1 MNIVTKFPLGQYVDG
16 NKSWLRLI
24 DSRLKLIILSIFLIT
39 PIWAGPLWRIGL
51 VLVLT
56 LITFFSLIPIRV
68 WWRSFF
74 FLFLLSLLVGIL
86 SILASAN
93 LSTLDIPIRD
103 PDELNIL
110 LKNEINWNILQ
121 LPMFKISFLEIG
133 PINISRRAFELG
145 IKTSTLI
152 FTVIHS
158 VNLILLTTLKEDIV
172 WSLSWFMH
180 PLRRFNIPVDRWLFQ
195 LLLAMR
201 FIPLVQEELQNILKS
216 VSVRSI
222 NYRYLGFKSSVKV
235 LLSLIERMF
244 LNILLRIDQGSDS
257 LLSKG
262 QLQINTRRFKPLE
275 KYKFANF
282 FMNILSV
289 FFIFVAIFLRKQYG
303 SL

>member
-39 PIWAGPLWRIGL
+39 PIWAGPLWRISL

-103 PDELNIL
+103 PNELNIL
-110 LKNEINWNILQ
+110 LQNQINWNIVQ

-172 WSLSWFMH
+172 WSFSWFMH

-257 LLSKG
+257 ILSKG